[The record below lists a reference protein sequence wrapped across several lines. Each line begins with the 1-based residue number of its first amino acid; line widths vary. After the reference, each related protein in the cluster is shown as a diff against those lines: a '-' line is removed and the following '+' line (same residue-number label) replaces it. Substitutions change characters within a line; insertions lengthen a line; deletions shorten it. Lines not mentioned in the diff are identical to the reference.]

1 MTAAILTPGLDAPAR
16 ERRRVGMRWKL
27 LLAFGLCFTAVFV
40 VVAIWIVRFTTDT
53 ASTRLRSTLQ
63 GISAG
68 AADTIDIDNFLAL
81 VNDVQ
86 PPTPGE
92 VYPDNA
98 GTLAGTVATA
108 DSEWPTDPRYWD
120 HVNELVRIR
129 SLDQQA
135 SPYTYTVDADGTMRF
150 VGSWGA
156 TGYPVAGTDP
166 PDGVRLLQSVDE
178 VVPAET
184 IGYFTDGLEA
194 TTEQPAYTD
203 DYGTWISAYTP
214 LFDKAGTVVGA
225 IGVDYEASY
234 VNDVRQRSI
243 RVLYPVLGLSYA
255 ALIVLVIVLSGG
267 LTRRLGRLS
276 AVTQR
281 VAAGDYDVDVSSA
294 AHSRWSD
301 EMTELADSFRVMTEK
316 VGTRERTLV
325 QEVAVLK
332 VEIDQARRERSVAE
346 ITDTDF
352 FSNLSA
358 KAALMRAKVK
368 AHDDDE

>member
-1 MTAAILTPGLDAPAR
+1 MTAATLSPGIAAPAR
-16 ERRRVGMRWKL
+16 VRRRLGMRWKL

-40 VVAIWIVRFTTDT
+40 VVAVWIVRFTTDT
-53 ASTRLRSTLQ
+53 ATSRIESTLQ
-63 GISAG
+63 NISSG
-68 AADTIDIDNFLAL
+68 AAQTIDIDNFEAL
-81 VNDVQ
+81 LSDVP
-86 PPTPGE
+86 PPTPGD

-108 DSEWPTDPRYWD
+108 DSEWPTDVRYWD

-129 SLDQQA
+129 SLDTQA
-135 SPYTYTVDADGTMRF
+135 SPYTYTIDADGTMRF

-156 TGYPVAGTDP
+156 IGYPEPSVDP
-166 PDGVRLLQSVDE
+166 PNGVRLLQAVDE

-184 IGYFTDGLEA
+184 IGYFTNGLDA
-194 TTEQPAYTD
+194 PTMQPSYTD

-214 LFDKAGTVVGA
+214 LYDAAGTVIGA

-243 RVLYPVLGLSYA
+243 RVLYPVLGIAYA
-255 ALIVLVIVLSGG
+255 ALIVLVVVLSGR
-267 LTRRLGRLS
+267 LTQRLARLS
-276 AVTQR
+276 SVTQR
-281 VAAGDYDVDVSSA
+281 VAAGDYDVDVSEA

-301 EMTELADSFRVMTEK
+301 EMTELADSFQLMTEK
-316 VGTRERTLV
+316 VGSRERTLV

-352 FSNLSA
+352 FTNLSA
-358 KAALMRAKVK
+358 KAAAMRAKVK
-368 AHDDDE
+368 DDADGQ

>member
-1 MTAAILTPGLDAPAR
+1 
-16 ERRRVGMRWKL
+16 MRWKL

-40 VVAIWIVRFTTDT
+40 IVAVWIVRFSTNT
-53 ASTRLRSTLQ
+53 ASTRIESTLE
-63 GISAG
+63 GISSG
-68 AADTIDIDNFLAL
+68 AARTIDVANFTA
-81 VNDVQ
+81 VADEVR
-86 PPTPGE
+86 PPVPGD

-108 DSEWPTDPRYWD
+108 DSEWPTDPRYWN

-129 SLDQQA
+129 SLDAQA
-135 SPYTYTVDADGTMRF
+135 SPYTYLVDDDGTMRF

-156 TGYPVAGTDP
+156 IGYPEPSVDP
-166 PDGVRLLQSVDE
+166 PNGVRLLQAVDE
-178 VVPAET
+178 VVPSET
-184 IGYFTDGLEA
+184 IGYFADGLTA
-194 TTEQPAYTD
+194 PTRQPAYTD

-214 LFDKAGTVVGA
+214 LLDASGTVVGA
-225 IGVDYEASY
+225 VGVDYEASY
-234 VNDVRQRSI
+234 VDDVRQRSI
-243 RVLYPVLGLSYA
+243 RVLYPVLGLSYL
-255 ALIVLVIVLSGG
+255 ALIVLVVVLSGR
-267 LTRRLGRLS
+267 LTMRLARLS
-276 AVTQR
+276 TATQR
-281 VAAGDYDVDVSSA
+281 VAAGDYEVDVSGA

-301 EMTELADSFRVMTEK
+301 EMTELADSFQLMTEK

-368 AHDDDE
+368 EHDDDE